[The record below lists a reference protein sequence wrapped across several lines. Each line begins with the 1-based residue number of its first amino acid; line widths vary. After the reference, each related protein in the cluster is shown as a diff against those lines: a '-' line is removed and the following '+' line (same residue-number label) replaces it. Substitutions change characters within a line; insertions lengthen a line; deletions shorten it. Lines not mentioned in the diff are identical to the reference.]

1 MALEDLKE
9 NAEDLK
15 ENVKGFIDSNIAYY
29 KLWFF
34 KVAMKSTTMLLKL
47 LLIAIFLTLVLI
59 FVSVAGAIAIG
70 YALDNMAY
78 GFLIVGGIYVLLSI
92 IVYNIKDK
100 IVEGPIL
107 EKFSKLFF
115 ND

>member
-1 MALEDLKE
+1 MALDELKG
-9 NAEDLK
+9 NADDIK
-15 ENVKGFIDSNIAYY
+15 ENVKGFIDSNISYY

-47 LLIAIFLTLVLI
+47 LLLAVFIILMLVFL
-59 FVSVAGAIAIG
+59 SVAAAIAIG
-70 YALDNMAY
+70 YALDNFAY
-78 GFLIVGGIYVLLSI
+78 GFLIVSGIYIILSI

-107 EKFSKLFF
+107 EKFSEFFF
-115 ND
+115 NE